1 MRYGSHLIHPAKL
14 PIFMMTYELDCAE
27 TLIAGVD
34 EVGRGA
40 LFGVVVAAAVILPKT
55 RLLELRD
62 LGVKDSK
69 KLSATRREQLVSH
82 IEEIAIATKI
92 GMASVAEID
101 ELNILRASLLAMNRS
116 ILGLTITPELCL
128 IDGNK
133 QIPNFDLP
141 QQTLI
146 KGEDKSISIAAASIL
161 AKVWRDRSI
170 SDLATIYPHYDLVQ
184 NKGYGTAKHLSAIEQ
199 YGICI
204 EHRRSFSPVKMAIR
218 QSRRYTNDSR
228 SGQQLDI
235 LALNP

>member
-1 MRYGSHLIHPAKL
+1 MKTLTAL
-14 PIFMMTYELDCAE
+14 PYELSSPE

-40 LFGVVVAAAVILPKT
+40 LLGVVVAAAVILPKS

-69 KLSATRREQLVSH
+69 KLSATRREQLVLQ
-82 IEEIAIATKI
+82 IEEIAIAHHI
-92 GMASVAEID
+92 GVASVAEID
-101 ELNILRASLLAMNRS
+101 RLNILQASLLAMKRA

-128 IDGNK
+128 IDGNR

-161 AKVWRDRSI
+161 AKVWRDRLLI
-170 SDLATIYPHYDLVQ
+170 DLDAIYPGYDLAQ
-184 NKGYGTAKHLSAIEQ
+184 NKGYGTAKHLRAIEQ
-199 YGICI
+199 QGICI
-204 EHRRSFSPVKMAIR
+204 EHRRSFSPVRIAIEGS
-218 QSRRYTNDSR
+218 QDK
-228 SGQQLDI
+228 QLGF
-235 LALNP
+235 LAIDP